1 MSNVEFHWNKPIP
14 SIVQEATGGKKTLLF
29 MATEAKRLMEPFVPA
44 KNLVLAANARTYV
57 EVNVGIV
64 HYASPYANFQHEG
77 LVMVSRITGSPYAR
91 HGESKVV
98 TGRHLKYSTARHPL
112 ATAEWEKKMKATRID
127 DYTRAIQA
135 YVKGH
140 KL

>member
-29 MATEAKRLMEPFVPA
+29 MATD
-44 KNLVLAANARTYV
+44 ARTYV
-57 EVNVGIV
+57 EGNVGIA
-64 HYASPYANFQHEG
+64 HYESPYANFQHEG
-77 LVMVSRITGSPYAR
+77 LVMVSRITGSTYAR
-91 HGESKVV
+91 RGESKVV

>member
-57 EVNVGIV
+57 EGNVGIV

-98 TGRHLKYSTARHPL
+98 TDFRLF
-112 ATAEWEKKMKATRID
+112 
-127 DYTRAIQA
+127 
-135 YVKGH
+135 
-140 KL
+140 